1 MQLLW
6 HESRKSPKP
15 VKWGLENTK
24 MPRAGGGL
32 CWGQAAHTHTHAHM
46 DKPVASAVTG
56 TLILSQS
63 NNAAA
68 GTNRELFNSHQLM
81 LCHQVLLCAFP
92 ILILCISRIS
102 FAFIFIAQMLE
113 NRRGWGGEGCCHKSW
128 YLRPAPEMGQRE
140 RCDIVLSH
148 SSKDRYLRCLF
159 PSLCLYTSMF
169 SGLHVH
175 LHVLFVF
182 MVVCMYTQMQTLL
195 GVYICMIVC
204 FPVCL
209 SICVGCKHQK

>member
-6 HESRKSPKP
+6 LESRKSPTA
-15 VKWGLENTK
+15 VKQALENTK
-24 MPRAGGGL
+24 NTLGGRGGL
-32 CWGQAAHTHTHAHM
+32 RSGYTHTHTHTHTHR
-46 DKPVASAVTG
+46 DKPVTSPATG

-113 NRRGWGGEGCCHKSW
+113 NSGGGGRWGGGYNKRW
-128 YLRPAPEMGQRE
+128 YLRPDPEMGQCE
-140 RCDIVLSH
+140 WCDIVLSH
-148 SSKDRYLRCLF
+148 AAKIDR
-159 PSLCLYTSMF
+159 
-169 SGLHVH
+169 
-175 LHVLFVF
+175 
-182 MVVCMYTQMQTLL
+182 
-195 GVYICMIVC
+195 
-204 FPVCL
+204 
-209 SICVGCKHQK
+209 

>member
-6 HESRKSPKP
+6 LESRKSPTP
-15 VKWGLENTK
+15 VKWALENTK
-24 MPRAGGGL
+24 IPWGGL
-32 CWGQAAHTHTHAHM
+32 RSGYTHTHTHTHT
-46 DKPVASAVTG
+46 DEPVASPATG

-102 FAFIFIAQMLE
+102 FAFIFIAQMLK
-113 NRRGWGGEGCCHKSW
+113 NRRRGGAGYHKRW
-128 YLRPAPEMGQRE
+128 YLGLAPEMGQRE

-148 SSKDRYLRCLF
+148 TAKTDRYPDILLPLSISLFVHTETHLCSACYVCICMYCTYFWVFACTHADADTTGYLHLRECVF
-159 PSLCLYTSMF
+159 PSVSQYLC
-169 SGLHVH
+169 GL
-175 LHVLFVF
+175 
-182 MVVCMYTQMQTLL
+182 
-195 GVYICMIVC
+195 
-204 FPVCL
+204 
-209 SICVGCKHQK
+209 

>member
-1 MQLLW
+1 MR
-6 HESRKSPKP
+6 SRKHQNAPSRGW
-15 VKWGLENTK
+15 VVLRSG
-24 MPRAGGGL
+24 
-32 CWGQAAHTHTHAHM
+32 CTHTHAHM

-113 NRRGWGGEGCCHKSW
+113 NRRGWGGEGCCHKS
-128 YLRPAPEMGQRE
+128 
-140 RCDIVLSH
+140 
-148 SSKDRYLRCLF
+148 
-159 PSLCLYTSMF
+159 
-169 SGLHVH
+169 
-175 LHVLFVF
+175 
-182 MVVCMYTQMQTLL
+182 
-195 GVYICMIVC
+195 
-204 FPVCL
+204 
-209 SICVGCKHQK
+209 